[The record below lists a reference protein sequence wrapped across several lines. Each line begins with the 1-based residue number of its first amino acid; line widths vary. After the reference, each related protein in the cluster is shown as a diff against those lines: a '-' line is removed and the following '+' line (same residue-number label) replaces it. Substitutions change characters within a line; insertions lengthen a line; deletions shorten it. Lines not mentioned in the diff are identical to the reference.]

1 MPHLLAEASPCC
13 LAATNA
19 TSCQT
24 LGGQGAQKIVRET
37 KNCQG
42 VKRSKKNKKQRIDLS
57 ETGKK
62 ITLHLLPQPGPHV
75 PGLELNNYKHCMMMI
90 IVTTIIFIFI
100 RENSFPAKLG

>member
-1 MPHLLAEASPCC
+1 MPHLLAEARPCC

-24 LGGQGAQKIVRET
+24 LGGRGCSKDRKRNKELSWGQKI
-37 KNCQG
+37 
-42 VKRSKKNKKQRIDLS
+42 KKDKKQRIDLS
-57 ETGKK
+57 ETGKN
-62 ITLHLLPQPGPHV
+62 HLASLTTAWP